1 MRIQAKIMII
11 LICLPTFIFP
21 QWHSIELSTKN
32 NLSDIFFFNDNIG
45 YCIGDSSMLLITE
58 NGGKVWEAKILD
70 NAKRRLNRIAFIN
83 EVGLILGDG
92 IIYRTTNQGQNWD
105 PVFSDSSLNFIN
117 LDFYSLNKI
126 WLYAGISNT
135 ENRSVIYESSDT
147 GITWYKILDTDETQE
162 LKGYRIQAVN
172 LIGEKTA
179 LILCSASID
188 PLGPTYIYK
197 TKNNGMNWNYY
208 SENIHYTWGLANSD
222 NDTVWAWGIGLEMSA
237 DSGKTWSSD
246 SLKLIKE
253 DGSFENLIVG
263 TVIDLDISS
272 DSKVHFLEAK
282 DSQYSILVNKEDR
295 KYWERMNIPTT
306 KRLNSMFFVNKENI
320 WCVGIFGTL
329 ITNNNIFSSV
339 RDYPNLETGR
349 NFDVLGN
356 YPNPFNASTRIKYY
370 VNIPS
375 NLTLSLYDLTGRRI
389 ILFSNSFHSK
399 GDYFFDISSEML
411 NLSSGIYIYSLS
423 DSKNTY
429 SNKLLLI
436 K

>member
-11 LICLPTFIFP
+11 LFCLPTFIFS

-32 NLSDIFFFNDNIG
+32 NLTDIFFLNDNIG

-58 NGGKVWEAKILD
+58 NGGKIWKNKILD
-70 NAKRRLNRIAFIN
+70 NAKHQLNRITFLN
-83 EVGLILGDG
+83 EVGLIIGDG
-92 IIYRTTNQGQNWD
+92 IVYRTTDLGQNWD
-105 PVFSDSSLNFIN
+105 LVFSDSSLNFID
-117 LDFYSLNKI
+117 LDSFSPDKI
-126 WLYAGISNT
+126 WLYAGISNI

-147 GITWYKILDTDETQE
+147 GKTWHKILDTDETQE
-162 LKGYRIQAVN
+162 LKGYRIQAVS
-172 LIGEKTA
+172 LIGEKSA
-179 LILCSASID
+179 LVLCNASID

-197 TKNNGMNWNYY
+197 SKNNGINWNYY
-208 SENIHYTWGLANSD
+208 SENVHYTWGLDNSD
-222 NDTVWAWGIGLEMSA
+222 ADTVWAWGTGLEMSI
-237 DSGKTWSSD
+237 DSGKTWNSD
-246 SLKLIKE
+246 SFKSTKE
-253 DGSFENLIVG
+253 DGSIENLIVG

-272 DSKVHFLEAK
+272 DSKVHFLEVQ

-295 KYWERMNIPTT
+295 KYWERMIIPTT

-320 WCVGIFGTL
+320 WCVGISGTL

-339 RDYPNLETGR
+339 RDYPNFEMSK

-375 NLTLSLYDLTGRRI
+375 YLTLSLFDLTGRRI
-389 ILFSNSFHSK
+389 ILFSNSYHSK
-399 GDYFFDISSEML
+399 GVYFFDISFERL